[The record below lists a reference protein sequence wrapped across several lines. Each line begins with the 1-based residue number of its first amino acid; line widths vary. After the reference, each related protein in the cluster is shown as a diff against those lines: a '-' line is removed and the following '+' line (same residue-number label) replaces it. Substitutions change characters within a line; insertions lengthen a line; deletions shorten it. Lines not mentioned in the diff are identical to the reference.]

1 MPKLPYQKIHPG
13 HLFITHSRYDPA
25 LYISI
30 WFHCSAYLFA
40 FISNLK
46 VGDPSSCTGHL
57 LPWLMSLE
65 IALLHICRLHNKS
78 WFAFFWPTFKGPALR
93 WKGEFVLP
101 WVCQKPCGPTCNPK
115 SNLDSWTGV
124 VQQHWKKSSTTW
136 VQKNDVS
143 SRCSFHCCVLPPP
156 VFLAH
161 LWELCCGI
169 ENTFAISH
177 WLQQRR

>member
-78 WFAFFWPTFKGPALR
+78 WFAFFGPLSKVQHWGERANSFYPECARSLAVQHATRNQIWIHEPALCSNIEKNLR
-93 WKGEFVLP
+93 RLGCRKMMYRADVLSI
-101 WVCQKPCGPTCNPK
+101 VAY
-115 SNLDSWTGV
+115 
-124 VQQHWKKSSTTW
+124 
-136 VQKNDVS
+136 
-143 SRCSFHCCVLPPP
+143 FHPQ
-156 VFLAH
+156 F
-161 LWELCCGI
+161 
-169 ENTFAISH
+169 F
-177 WLQQRR
+177 